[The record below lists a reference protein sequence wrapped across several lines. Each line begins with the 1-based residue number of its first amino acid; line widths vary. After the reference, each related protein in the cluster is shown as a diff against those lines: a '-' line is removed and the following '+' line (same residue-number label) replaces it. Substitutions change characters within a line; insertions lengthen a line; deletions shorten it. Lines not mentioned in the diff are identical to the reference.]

1 MPDPA
6 PGPSLPRAETQLLLA
21 VAQGDRAAFA
31 RLFELTAPK
40 IKGYLLRLGCAA
52 NIAEELT
59 QDVMLTVWRRAAQ
72 YDARKSGPLTW
83 LFVIARNRRID
94 WLRRERA
101 EVLYDFEQQEDSAPP
116 ADQQVI
122 GAEREGRIRA
132 ALSDLPGDQ
141 REVLHRAFFDD
152 EPHAAIATSL
162 GLPLGTVKSRIRLAM
177 AKLRGRLED
186 LT

>member
-6 PGPSLPRAETQLLLA
+6 SGVPMPRAEAQLLCA

-31 RLFELTAPK
+31 QLFALTAPK

-59 QDVMLTVWRRAAQ
+59 QDVMFTVWRRAGQ
-72 YDARKSGPLTW
+72 YDAAKSGPLTW

-101 EVLYDFEQQEDSAPP
+101 AVLYEFEETEDSAPP

-122 GAEREGRIRA
+122 GAERESRIRA
-132 ALSDLPGDQ
+132 ALGDLPGDQ
-141 REVLHRAFFDD
+141 REVLHRAFFEE
-152 EPHAAIATSL
+152 EPHVAIAAAL
-162 GLPLGTVKSRIRLAM
+162 NLPLGTVKSRIRLAM
-177 AKLRGRLED
+177 AKLRSRLED